1 MKPVGGNHQL
11 TMTNIDALF
20 KAVEELLENENVGR
34 YGKTQLK
41 VEAPKHEVYLFQD
54 RPRIDWHS
62 GIPNHLCAFTDSFDE
77 NHCAAYVY
85 VWEEIHRLKCTLRI
99 SNIDGAHYAD
109 LPYISKSLD
118 DREIAKR
125 VIDLVITGT
134 ERLKARGTIEHVI
147 GSECWLS
154 SSELPWY
161 STGGL

>member
-1 MKPVGGNHQL
+1 
-11 TMTNIDALF
+11 MTNIDAIIA
-20 KAVEELLENENVGR
+20 AVGDLAENQNAGHYEG
-34 YGKTQLK
+34 TQLK
-41 VEAPKHEVYLFQD
+41 VEAPKREVYLFQD

-85 VWEEIHRLKCTLRI
+85 VWEEIDRLKCTLRI
-99 SNIDGAHYAD
+99 SNIDGAHYAN
-109 LPYISKSLD
+109 LPYVSKSLD

-147 GSECWLS
+147 GSERWLTS
-154 SSELPWY
+154 SQLHWY
-161 STGGL
+161 GAGGL